1 MTVVRRML
9 GVVVVALATTACGG
23 GGGGAPDG
31 PAVDAF
37 PTAPHTPY
45 PQVPDLGGPRLAHPQ
60 LITVTFANDPRAAA
74 FEAYAQWLVGSSWL
88 TTVGADY
95 GVGAGNVAGV
105 AHRPETPLA
114 TLTSADIETY
124 LADGITDGS
133 IPRPAAPA
141 TLADALYIV
150 YYPSTTSITTTFVNG
165 IMKSSC
171 VDFGGYH
178 GEVHHAG
185 LDFAYSAIPDCGGN
199 LQGLTADETTEMI
212 VSHEVIE
219 AATDAAP
226 ISAPAWQLRPGQAD
240 PWFRVF
246 EFEVEVGDLCEAPSR
261 YTREAGHV
269 AQRSWSNSAAA
280 AGGEPCVPID
290 PALPAF
296 GVTVT
301 PAGTQQIAR
310 GASLDF
316 TLTGWATGEV
326 PDWRM
331 TTQIPTNTG
340 TFSTLTKVGFGTPMI
355 NNGRTTTVTVTI
367 PAGAAAGSHASIF
380 LFSSHNT
387 GDATMWPL
395 AIDVQ

>member
-114 TLTSADIETY
+114 TMTSADIETY

-226 ISAPAWQLRPGQAD
+226 ISAPAWQLRLHARGRSRRAALVVELRRRRRWRAVRADRSGAPRVRGHRDPGGHATDRSRCQPRLHAD
-240 PWFRVF
+240 R
-246 EFEVEVGDLCEAPSR
+246 VGDGRGPRLADDDPDPDQHRNVLDADQGRVR
-261 YTREAGHV
+261 YADDQQRPDDHRHRHDPRGRRGRQPRVDLPVLV
-269 AQRSWSNSAAA
+269 AQYR
-280 AGGEPCVPID
+280 
-290 PALPAF
+290 
-296 GVTVT
+296 
-301 PAGTQQIAR
+301 
-310 GASLDF
+310 
-316 TLTGWATGEV
+316 
-326 PDWRM
+326 
-331 TTQIPTNTG
+331 
-340 TFSTLTKVGFGTPMI
+340 
-355 NNGRTTTVTVTI
+355 
-367 PAGAAAGSHASIF
+367 
-380 LFSSHNT
+380 
-387 GDATMWPL
+387 
-395 AIDVQ
+395 